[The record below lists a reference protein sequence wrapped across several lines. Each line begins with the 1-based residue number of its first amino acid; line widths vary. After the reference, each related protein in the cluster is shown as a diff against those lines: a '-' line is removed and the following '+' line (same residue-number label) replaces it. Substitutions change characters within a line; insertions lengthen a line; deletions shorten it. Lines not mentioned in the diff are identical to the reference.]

1 VATVIVNLPDVI
13 KLSNRTTGLDEKT
26 APTVVM
32 QLGDWDAGDHVEYG
46 ILIDVYGNEAPILT
60 AADARKLSKWLVRAA
75 DELDGSKKPNKNKKR
90 SRSEDDDS
98 Y

>member
-1 VATVIVNLPDVI
+1 MATVIVNQADI
-13 KLSNRTTGLDEKT
+13 IQLSNRTAGVNAKT

-46 ILIDVYGNEAPILT
+46 ILIDVSGHEAPILT

-90 SRSEDDDS
+90 ARGEDDDA